1 MSARTA
7 MYDSVDRQSELS
19 SSPVSHPDGFDELRH
34 HHSCM
39 AVFPWILSRSLLTSP
54 EDSGRY
60 FSFPSFDMYEA
71 DQQEDHKETEL
82 KSP

>member
-1 MSARTA
+1 

-19 SSPVSHPDGFDELRH
+19 SSPVSHPDGFDELH

-39 AVFPWILSRSLLTSP
+39 LPWVLSTSATKLTVVT
-54 EDSGRY
+54 DSGRY

-71 DQQEDHKETEL
+71 DQQGECKEDA